1 MESRK
6 KKFDQLYEEIEKMPP
21 EGQRTMTFMIRSFDI
36 IKGMCEN
43 SGMTDEEINER
54 MKKAKASGDYMLL
67 GLLCAAQVFNYNNT

>member
-1 MESRK
+1 MRK
-6 KKFDQLYEEIEKMPP
+6 SKNCRPK
-21 EGQRTMTFMIRSFDI
+21 GQRTMVFMIKNFDI

-67 GLLCAAQVFNYNNT
+67 GLLCAAQVFNDNNT